1 MQPRDRL
8 VVAVDVSKRDEILR
22 LVDDLRGT
30 VGVFK
35 IGLQAFIAN
44 GPQIVREIVSSGERV
59 FLDLKIHDIPNT
71 ARHAVGEAAGL
82 GASIATVHAA
92 GGEAMLRACAAAGS
106 SEFLGSSGSSGGG
119 SPRNSLLVLAVT
131 ILTSLDEP
139 ELARIGFAGTPVDNA
154 VRLAQLAR
162 DSGLRGVVAS
172 PLEIRAIREACGEDF
187 VILTP
192 GIRPAGSDAGDQRR
206 MMTPREAIAAGAD
219 YIVVGRP
226 ITSAADAR
234 SAAQRI
240 VEEMS

>member
-1 MQPRDRL
+1 MDSRDRL
-8 VVAVDVSKRDEILR
+8 VIAVDVSTRDEILR
-22 LVDDLRGT
+22 LVDELRGT

-44 GPQIVREIVSSGERV
+44 GPGIVREIVSTGERV

-71 ARHAVGEAAGL
+71 AKHAVAEAVDL
-82 GASIATVHAA
+82 GASMATVHTA
-92 GGEAMLRACAAAGS
+92 GGEAMLHACAHD
-106 SEFLGSSGSSGGG
+106 
-119 SPRNSLLVLAVT
+119 SLLVLGVT
-131 ILTSLDEP
+131 ILTSLDQP
-139 ELARIGFAGTPVDNA
+139 ELERIGFAGSPMHNA
-154 VRLAQLAR
+154 VRLARLAK
-162 DSGLRGVVAS
+162 DAGLGGVVAS
-172 PLEIRAIREACGEDF
+172 PLEIRSIREACGDGF

-206 MMTPREAIAAGAD
+206 TMTPREAVAAGAD

-226 ITSAADAR
+226 ITSAADSK